1 MLPQKLNLASNPVFI
16 DPALSFKSFFGAKT
30 YGAGAA
36 HIEHYLRRFERFSH
50 SKIRALSDEGQQA
63 FLRSVHHTLPRAGS
77 ARDKHAIHIVFL
89 DLLQTYKGWRHLRG
103 HPANGQRTWTN
114 A

>member
-1 MLPQKLNLASNPVFI
+1 MPSKLNLASNPIFI
-16 DPALSFKSFFGAKT
+16 DPALSFKTFFGAKT

-36 HIEHYLRRFERFSH
+36 HIAFYLRRFERFQQT
-50 SKIRALSDEGQQA
+50 KIRALSEAGQQA
-63 FLRSVHHTLPRAGS
+63 FLRNVQRSIPRAGS
-77 ARDKHAIHIVFL
+77 VKDKKSVHILFL

-103 HPANGQRTWTN
+103 HPANGQRTWSN